1 MLLTANR
8 YTTTQKYC
16 ADELYI
22 VLSSSLG
29 YVAGH
34 DSSESLRAPTSAGDT
49 ALDAAGSGQGQTP
62 PAAELGLSLPAPEDA
77 KEQALLARS
86 VQEDV
91 AKAKDSLREG
101 QAALVRLHTHTP
113 PPTHT
118 HTPTHARTHA
128 RTC

>member
-1 MLLTANR
+1 MLLAANQ
-8 YTTTQKYC
+8 YNTTTQKHC
-16 ADELYI
+16 L

-29 YVAGH
+29 YGPAGH

-62 PAAELGLSLPAPEDA
+62 PAAEQGLSLPAPEA
-77 KEQALLARS
+77 VKEQLARS

-101 QAALVRLHTHTP
+101 QAALVRL
-113 PPTHT
+113 
-118 HTPTHARTHA
+118 RTHA
-128 RTC
+128 RMHTRTHAQMDRLVAL